1 MIIEEVKGNA
11 VSMFL
16 RGEGHLI
23 HGCNCFNSMGAGIAK
38 EVKQRIKGAY
48 QLDQKTKKGDSR
60 KLGTN
65 GVYESPE
72 GNYVFNA
79 YTQFKF
85 WGEKTELVD
94 YNAISSCFRNA
105 AVHALLYAEHQGLP
119 IITPLIG
126 AGLAGGDW
134 VRIRELIDKATGE
147 YPVIVVHYD
156 PKAE

>member
-60 KLGTN
+60 KLGIRHRKVTMCSTHIHSLN
-65 GVYESPE
+65 S
-72 GNYVFNA
+72 
-79 YTQFKF
+79 
-85 WGEKTELVD
+85 GEKKLIWLTTTQYRHVSAMLRFMRYSTQSIRVCL
-94 YNAISSCFRNA
+94 SSL
-105 AVHALLYAEHQGLP
+105 H
-119 IITPLIG
+119 
-126 AGLAGGDW
+126 
-134 VRIRELIDKATGE
+134 
-147 YPVIVVHYD
+147 
-156 PKAE
+156 